1 MAIISCFTG
10 NYGIISVDMNT
21 GNDTAMDRW
30 AHFSPFQYISHR
42 QQKKRLDLATISIKI
57 PNFAVCMGN
66 KKSIY
71 QRASEWGLPFGLY
84 LSCAAV
90 ASIFADWFAPLSV
103 IFLLLLVATPLVV
116 YYFQRRKFDEDD
128 GFTEY
133 AALWMLGILLFIL
146 GAVIAGFIIFLV
158 LQYVRP
164 NFMYEQAQAVIEAYS
179 QIPQMQDSE
188 MLHVVKRMVDEKL
201 MPTPIETVFSS
212 FWFISFGGSLLSAI
226 TAIIAQRPLKKHR
239 KRQE

>member
-1 MAIISCFTG
+1 MTE
-10 NYGIISVDMNT
+10 
-21 GNDTAMDRW
+21 
-30 AHFSPFQYISHR
+30 P
-42 QQKKRLDLATISIKI
+42 
-57 PNFAVCMGN
+57 

-71 QRASEWGLPFGLY
+71 QRAGEWGIPFGLY
-84 LSCAAV
+84 MACTAV
-90 ASIFADWFAPLSV
+90 ASIFADWFMPLSMV
-103 IFLLLLVATPLVV
+103 FMVLLLGTPLVV
-116 YYFQRRKFDEDD
+116 YYFQRRKFIEDD

-201 MPTPIETVFSS
+201 MPTPIEAVFNS
-212 FWFISFGGSLLSAI
+212 FWFISFGGSLVSAI

-239 KRQE
+239 